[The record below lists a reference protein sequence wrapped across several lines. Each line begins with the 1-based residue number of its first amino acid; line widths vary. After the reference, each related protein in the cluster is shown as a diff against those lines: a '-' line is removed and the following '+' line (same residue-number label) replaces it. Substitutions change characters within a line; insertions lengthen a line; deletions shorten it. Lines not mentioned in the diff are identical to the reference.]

1 MSQTDKNENF
11 ATLLWIDC
19 EMSGLDPASDKILEI
34 AVILTDDHLEQT
46 IEGPSL
52 AIKVDDEIIKNMDEW
67 NTKTHTESG
76 LVDLCASGVSIQE
89 AEKAIIEFI
98 GAKQK
103 PITNLE
109 LCGNSVWHDLFFLRK
124 EMPTLCNTQI
134 RAVPV
139 LDVSSIAFNESLIN
153 PDYKAY
159 KRTEPTVQWTTS
171 RNPSQN
177 FGTCATCTGNEV
189 AWMPP

>member
-1 MSQTDKNENF
+1 MSQTDTNENF

-76 LVDLCASGVSIQE
+76 LVDLCASGVSIQK

-98 GAKQK
+98 EQNKAY
-103 PITNLE
+103 PDDNLE
-109 LCGNSVWHDLFFLRK
+109 LCGSSVWHDLFFLRK

-159 KRTEPTVQWTTS
+159 KKNRTHRAMDDIKESIAELRYLRDLHW
-171 RNPSQN
+171 
-177 FGTCATCTGNEV
+177 E
-189 AWMPP
+189 

>member
-1 MSQTDKNENF
+1 MSQTDTNKKKNE

-34 AVILTDDHLEQT
+34 AVVMTDDQLEQT

-52 AIKVDDEIIKNMDEW
+52 AIKVPDEIIKNMDEW
-67 NTKTHTESG
+67 NTKTHTENG

-98 GAKQK
+98 EQNKAYPEKE
-103 PITNLE
+103 LE

-134 RAVPV
+134 RPVPV
-139 LDVSSIAFNESLIN
+139 LDVSSIAFNEYLIN

-159 KRTEPTVQWTTS
+159 EKNRTHRAMDDIKESIAELRYLRDLHW
-171 RNPSQN
+171 
-177 FGTCATCTGNEV
+177 E
-189 AWMPP
+189 